1 MKIVLMKMIVVPLGQ
16 QRENVNVTLST
27 WLDLLITMVH
37 VGKAAMHADEKLVL
51 HNFFYVVA
59 FLI

>member
-1 MKIVLMKMIVVPLGQ
+1 MKMIVVPLGQ
-16 QRENVNVTLST
+16 QRENVNGTLST

-51 HNFFYVVA
+51 HKKIYVVP